1 MQVGWQDKG
10 DALEPVHYGDG
21 LWLSGICDVDK
32 LVWEVAVQ
40 IIVVAVVASF
50 VAFYIPWE
58 ESENDDSCMRFFMC
72 KQKSA

>member
-1 MQVGWQDKG
+1 MQVGWQNEG
-10 DALEPVHYGDG
+10 GALQPVHYGNG

-50 VAFYIPWE
+50 VASRITWE
-58 ESENDDSCMRFFMC
+58 ESENDDSCA